1 MKKLVSALMFVTA
14 LTACDDSNK
23 TIEHAKN
30 LVNTAADSIQKQME
44 SVDLSQLNLDQF
56 GDATESAKK
65 LTESIN
71 EALNVDF
78 GDIDAVNK
86 AKEHITNAY
95 SCLVDLSSE
104 SSAEKLLNKVKTS
117 LGDKNVESLI
127 EKSIEKARS
136 GYKCVK

>member
-1 MKKLVSALMFVTA
+1 MFVTA